1 MRLFN
6 YQPHEIHF
14 AFCYRVYFSWQ
25 TYRRLKFS
33 PLANLHRTTLDDLLR
48 PYDIRVLE
56 CVTSATE
63 LRCIVSLKPA
73 ETISVCAS
81 KLKGRV
87 SKWLRE
93 ELKYSDPQA
102 LLSKGYFATTTGKTK
117 RKVVD
122 RYLSLQAEHHGYS
135 RRLLPPIFVDQYRL
149 SEQDESRILPKHAVV
164 IAKFHLV
171 FSTTWRRGIIG
182 SVQGRRIAA
191 EWRRIQQT
199 FQFALIKVSFV
210 PDHVHVALRTHPSMS
225 PATAV
230 AVLMNAAQQIMQQEM
245 IQAGVDRLWM
255 NSAYIGSYG
264 DLSNPQIQKYMERWA
279 SNEREHST
287 GQARGISGKK
297 RRRW

>member
-25 TYRRLKFS
+25 TYRRLPIL
-33 PLANLHRTTLDDLLR
+33 PLADLCQATLDDLLQ
-48 PYDIRVLE
+48 PYNIRVLE
-56 CVTSATE
+56 CMTSTTE

-93 ELKYSDPQA
+93 ELHHTDLQPI
-102 LLSKGYFATTTGKTK
+102 LSKGYFGSTTGKARSK
-117 RKVVD
+117 AVE
-122 RYLSLQAEHHGYS
+122 RYLSLQPEHHGYS
-135 RRLLPPIFVDQYRL
+135 RRILPPIFVDQYRL
-149 SEQDESRILPKHAVV
+149 SDQDESRILPKHAIV

-171 FSTTWRRGIIG
+171 FSTTGRRGIIG
-182 SVQGRRIAA
+182 SVQGRRIAE
-191 EWRRIQQT
+191 EWRKVQQE
-199 FQFALIKVSFV
+199 FRFALVKVSFV
-210 PDHVHVALRTHPSMS
+210 PDHVHVALRTHPSVS

-230 AVLMNAAQQIMQQEM
+230 AVLMNAAQQVMKQEL

-264 DLSNPQIQKYMERWA
+264 DLSNSQIRKYMERLA
-279 SNEREHST
+279 SN
-287 GQARGISGKK
+287 QQ
-297 RRRW
+297 